1 MKFSIFNPIL
11 HIAVILLVVESSHN
25 PLEYDFSTSLHPK
38 YNLYWNNPTDGQ
50 ICMAVQVDTP
60 GWVGLGFSPNGGM
73 IGSDIMMAWV
83 VDGQTTITDRF
94 AEEESLPDLDDQ
106 QDFQLVTGYE
116 EDGKTT
122 IEFCR

>member
-1 MKFSIFNPIL
+1 MQFMLF
-11 HIAVILLVVESSHN
+11 LLSSLITLLGVVESNHS
-25 PLEYDFSTSLHPK
+25 PLEYDFSTSLHPS
-38 YNLYWNNPTDGQ
+38 YNLYWNNPTDGK
-50 ICMAVQVDTP
+50 ICMAVEVNTL

-83 VDGQTTITDRF
+83 IDGQTNITDTF
-94 AEEESLPDLDDQ
+94 AEQESLPVPDAQ
-106 QDFQLVTGYE
+106 QDLELIAGYE